1 MDFRT
6 YSDEE
11 LRTFLRA
18 GCTSFDNKKLAEREA
33 LNRFIRY
40 HGPTN
45 EEMADESY
53 DEGFKAGKEE
63 GYSRG
68 YDAGEADALE
78 NAG

>member
-6 YSDEE
+6 LSDEE

-18 GCTSFDNKKLAEREA
+18 GTACFDNKKLAEREA
-33 LNRFIRY
+33 ITRFVRY
-40 HGPTN
+40 HGPSN
-45 EEMADESY
+45 EEAADESY
-53 DEGFKAGKEE
+53 EAGYKAGKEE

-78 NAG
+78 NA